1 MRKNCWSLSG
11 LGSGFPGK
19 KCPWK
24 ICSLSERLLFLPAS
38 YGRVLWSVHAPPE
51 QFSPARGTTWVLGLG
66 LSPCGSAEG
75 AITAPICGWP
85 LCDTANGKLASPQG
99 FITSD
104 VPYTTR
110 WLTTAKLL
118 RQLSTTSKDNLCLS
132 SIHRTVKDE
141 LHVAC
146 PSSPLVSWVRKLFK
160 EGILVLDVIC
170 RTG

>member
-1 MRKNCWSLSG
+1 MSLKNLFPVRKTA
-11 LGSGFPGK
+11 FPPSK
-19 KCPWK
+19 
-24 ICSLSERLLFLPAS
+24 
-38 YGRVLWSVHAPPE
+38 LWSGPLE
-51 QFSPARGTTWVLGLG
+51 RARSSRAVQPFQRDNLGLG
-66 LSPCGSAEG
+66 FGSFPLWLCRR

-85 LCDTANGKLASPQG
+85 LRDTENGKLARPQG

-141 LHVAC
+141 LRVAC
-146 PSSPLVSWVRKLFK
+146 PSSPFVS
-160 EGILVLDVIC
+160 
-170 RTG
+170 